1 MFLLPSLLLVL
12 LHFLLPSPWSMV
24 VQLFLVVFMVG
35 QIAFWWWRVH
45 HRGKQVEALIDRVAP
60 VVRACRPEGKV
71 RLGGATWDA
80 RCDEG
85 ADLGDQVVVRA
96 WDHLTLIVE
105 RA

>member
-1 MFLLPSLLLVL
+1 MPT
-12 LHFLLPSPWSMV
+12 SPRKPTASRAKPAT
-24 VQLFLVVFMVG
+24 FTG
-35 QIAFWWWRVH
+35 SADVH
-45 HRGKQVEALIDRVAP
+45 ALIDRVAP
-60 VVRACRPEGKV
+60 VVRACHPEGKV

-80 RCDEG
+80 RCDQG

>member
-1 MFLLPSLLLVL
+1 MVFVLWLLLAL
-12 LHFLLPSPWSMV
+12 LHFLLPSSWSMG
-24 VQLFLVVFMVG
+24 VQLFLVTPIVG

-45 HRGKQVEALIDRVAP
+45 HRGNEVATLIGRVAP

-80 RCDEG
+80 RCDQW

-96 WDHLTLIVE
+96 WDHITLIVE